1 MKANVSD
8 CLIIQSLTAWCCLL
22 PQKHLSVLRRCGCCW
37 PAHMQT
43 GTGKTAVEWRSNC
56 CRGHT
61 SGERPHRQR
70 KDQSEIF
77 FKKKDN
83 KTVTGS
89 NKNVRIMAQHWAQN
103 YRSFAWFTDL
113 KKSQITLYFIV
124 PKFLF
129 FFWLMNP
136 SNSSIYVWVWNCYR
150 IKYPEQQRLQL
161 GLSVHTILYTMIT
174 LFGDTRH
181 KKIQWVGVGKEINWW
196 CK

>member
-89 NKNVRIMAQHWAQN
+89 NKNVGIMAQHWAQN
-103 YRSFAWFTDL
+103 YRSFAWFTDF
-113 KKSQITLYFIV
+113 KKMKKYFIV

>member
-89 NKNVRIMAQHWAQN
+89 NKKVRIMAQHWAQN

-113 KKSQITLYFIV
+113 KKIPNHFIFHSAKVPLLFLIDEPLKFIHICLSLKLLQDKISRATKTTARPLRTYYTIHDDYFI
-124 PKFLF
+124 
-129 FFWLMNP
+129 
-136 SNSSIYVWVWNCYR
+136 
-150 IKYPEQQRLQL
+150 
-161 GLSVHTILYTMIT
+161 
-174 LFGDTRH
+174 
-181 KKIQWVGVGKEINWW
+181 WW
-196 CK
+196 YKA